1 MKLEEIKKLI
11 SEGESVTLELKKST
25 AQLKGAIETICAYLN
40 TKGGFVVIGVNQH
53 GKIVGQNVTDNTQQ
67 EIANEI
73 SKIEPFPES
82 VNIEYLPLNN
92 KENCSLILI
101 STDRGYSIPYT
112 YDGRSFYRNQ
122 ATTMR
127 IPQYRYSQLLLER
140 SFLSSNSW
148 DTQPEEGATIDDLDI
163 EEIRR
168 TVEIA
173 VEGNRLNT
181 PALRDS
187 PKNVLKRL
195 ELLKNNQLT
204 HAALVLFTKSDKF
217 DNYQLTIKMA
227 RFRGLTKTEGF
238 IDNQMVSGH
247 AFKVMHSANEFLM
260 KHLNIASF
268 FDPNKFE
275 RIDEPTL
282 PILAFREALSN
293 AICHKD
299 YLFNNTAITVAIF
312 DDRLEIWN
320 NGTLPSFLSIDDLK
334 KDHQSYPRNKK
345 IAQVFYLRHIVE
357 TWGTGT
363 NKMIALCRELKMPD
377 PVFKEYSGGLSVT
390 FKFKEKIGFRS
401 GIGTAK
407 GSPNFLKHPTE
418 RHKNILTLLKK
429 SQALS
434 AKEIH
439 NQLSIQ
445 IGYSTIRADLSA
457 LQQQGLVKQIGKGRS
472 SLWQLN
478 R

>member
-1 MKLEEIKKLI
+1 MTFKELEKLI
-11 SEGESVTLELKKST
+11 DKGESITLELKKST
-25 AQLKGAIETICAYLN
+25 AQLKGAIETVCAYLN
-40 TKGGFVVIGVNQH
+40 TKGGIVIIGVNQQ
-53 GKIVGQNVTDNTQQ
+53 GKIVGQHVTDNTQQ

-73 SKIEPFPES
+73 AKIEPFPES
-82 VNIEYLPLNN
+82 VNVEYFSLKNN
-92 KENCSLILI
+92 KNCCLIVI
-101 STDRGYSIPYT
+101 STDRGYSIPYA
-112 YDGRSFYRNQ
+112 YDGRGFYRNQ

-127 IPQYRYSQLLLER
+127 IPQSRYSQLLLER

-163 EEIRR
+163 EEIKR

-181 PALRDS
+181 PALRES
-187 PKNVLKRL
+187 PQNILKRL
-195 ELLKNNQLT
+195 ELIKNNQLT

-217 DNYQLTIKMA
+217 DNYQSTIKMA
-227 RFRGLTKTEGF
+227 RFRGLTKMDGF
-238 IDNQMVSGH
+238 IDNQIISGH
-247 AFKVMHSANEFLM
+247 TFKVMDLANEFLM
-260 KHLNIASF
+260 KHLNVASF

-299 YLFNNTAITVAIF
+299 YLFNSTAITVAIF

-320 NGTLPSFLSIDDLK
+320 NGTLPSFLTVEDLK

-363 NKMIALCRELKMPD
+363 NKMVTLCRDLKMPD
-377 PVFKEYSGGLSVT
+377 PIFKEYSGGFSVV
-390 FKFKEKIGFRS
+390 FKFKERIGFYAGVS
-401 GIGTAK
+401 ATEK
-407 GSPNFLKHPTE
+407 SSSFLKQPSE
-418 RHKNILTLLKK
+418 RRQNILVLLKN

-439 NQLSIQ
+439 SKLGIQ
-445 IGYSTIRADLSA
+445 IGYSTIRADLA
-457 LQQQGLVKQIGKGRS
+457 FLQKEGLVKQTGKGKN

-478 R
+478 C